1 MLLEW
6 SCDGGTFM
14 AKNYMIWWHSKYIDE
29 INREA
34 TTIAEIVDKM
44 HKTMKDLEKLKQ
56 LEAMGKIKVKLT
68 GSLNPIYIELV
79 DPSVESE
86 VARNPIVEM
95 TLEQ

>member
-1 MLLEW
+1 
-6 SCDGGTFM
+6 M
-14 AKNYMIWWHSKYIDE
+14 AKTYMIWWHSKYIDE

-44 HKTMKDLEKLKQ
+44 HKTMKDLEKLKR
-56 LEAMGKIKVKLT
+56 LEAAGKIKVKLT
-68 GSLNPIYIELV
+68 GSLNPIYIEIV
-79 DPSVESE
+79 DPSVEPE

>member
-1 MLLEW
+1 
-6 SCDGGTFM
+6 M
-14 AKNYMIWWHSKYIDE
+14 AKTYVIWWHSKYVDE

-44 HKTMKDLEKLKQ
+44 YKTMKDLETLKQ
-56 LEAMGKIKVKLT
+56 LEDAGKIKVKLT
-68 GSLNPIYIELV
+68 GSLNPIYIEIM
-79 DPSVESE
+79 DHSVESE

>member
-1 MLLEW
+1 MTK
-6 SCDGGTFM
+6 TF
-14 AKNYMIWWHSKYIDE
+14 MIWWHSKYIDE

-56 LEAMGKIKVKLT
+56 LEDAGKIKVKLT
-68 GSLNPIYIELV
+68 GSLNPIYIDIV
-79 DPSVESE
+79 DPTVEPQ